1 MIKKMQKENT
11 PLITTERLILRKFNE
26 NDSQDVFLIYGDK
39 KANRFLPWFPLTS
52 IKEAKGYL
60 HDNILSDYNKD
71 IAYRYAIALKTDD
84 RPIGYVSVSNLGQS
98 NDFGYGLREDFWHM
112 GITTE
117 ACTAIVNRLREAN
130 FPYLTAT
137 HDINNPYSGEVMKKI
152 GMTYR
157 YSYEELVQPK
167 NYMVTFKMYQLN
179 LDGVE
184 RLYTEY
190 QKKFPYST

>member
-1 MIKKMQKENT
+1 
-11 PLITTERLILRKFNE
+11 
-26 NDSQDVFLIYGDK
+26 
-39 KANRFLPWFPLTS
+39 
-52 IKEAKGYL
+52 
-60 HDNILSDYNKD
+60 
-71 IAYRYAIALKTDD
+71 
-84 RPIGYVSVSNLGQS
+84 
-98 NDFGYGLREDFWHM
+98 M

-137 HDINNPYSGEVMKKI
+137 HDMNNPYSGEVMKKI

-179 LDGVE
+179 LNGVE

-190 QKKFPYST
+190 QKKYPYST

>member
-26 NDSQDVFLIYGDK
+26 NDSEDVFLIYGDK